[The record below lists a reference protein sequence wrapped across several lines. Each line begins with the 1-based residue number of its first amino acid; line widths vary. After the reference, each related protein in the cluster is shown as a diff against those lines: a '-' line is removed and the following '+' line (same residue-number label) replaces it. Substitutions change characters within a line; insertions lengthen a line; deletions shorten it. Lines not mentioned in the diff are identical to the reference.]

1 MFVFL
6 SPLPCRSPWL
16 LSPSLW
22 VRRWRI
28 QLLTSKVV
36 LFRLPL
42 RPSFPFNANPWCPNV
57 IITCY
62 ATTRWES
69 SSSSRDR
76 TQIAAIVICPP
87 ADEMLV
93 WRSVKLPALNDQT
106 RNESADSAA
115 ARDLMPARQRM
126 PVSML
131 FLQQI
136 RKYAVFQVHQA
147 IDCFFARAVPPRSSS
162 CS

>member
-1 MFVFL
+1 M
-6 SPLPCRSPWL
+6 
-16 LSPSLW
+16 
-22 VRRWRI
+22 
-28 QLLTSKVV
+28 TSKVV

-42 RPSFPFNANPWCPNV
+42 RPRPVLPSYPFNANPWCPNA

-62 ATTRWES
+62 ATTLWE
-69 SSSSRDR
+69 SSRDR
-76 TQIAAIVICPP
+76 TQIATIVICPP

-126 PVSML
+126 PVSKL

-136 RKYAVFQVHQA
+136 RKYALSSKSTKPLIVSLRGPFLPVLLL
-147 IDCFFARAVPPRSSS
+147 VPNMDRRRTDRTEHESFHVP
-162 CS
+162 

>member
-1 MFVFL
+1 M
-6 SPLPCRSPWL
+6 
-16 LSPSLW
+16 
-22 VRRWRI
+22 
-28 QLLTSKVV
+28 TSKVV

-42 RPSFPFNANPWCPNV
+42 RPRPVRPSFPFNVNPWCPNV

-76 TQIAAIVICPP
+76 TQIATIVICPP

-93 WRSVKLPALNDQT
+93 WRSVKLLPALNDQT

-136 RKYAVFQVHQA
+136 RKYALSSKSTKPLIVSLRGPFLPVLLL
-147 IDCFFARAVPPRSSS
+147 VPNMDRRRTDRTEHESFHVP
-162 CS
+162 